1 MTNPTDKEYL
11 RLKLKATIEAKKIAR
26 LNEDVANEQLENLK
40 KKGKKL
46 TGKAKE
52 SNDILVSVLEEELE
66 RKIEAYNNMSYGGNI
81 EGGLGYGYGGGS
93 GTDAG

>member
-52 SNDILVSVLEEELE
+52 NNDILISVLEEELE

-81 EGGLGYGYGGGS
+81 EGGLGYGCGGGS

>member
-1 MTNPTDKEYL
+1 MINPTDREYL
-11 RLKLKATIEAKKIAR
+11 RLKLKATIEAKKISR

-66 RKIEAYNNMSYGGNI
+66 RKIDAYNNMSYGGNI
-81 EGGLGYGYGGGS
+81 EGGLGYGSCGGS